1 MRVIARMWEAMFFAL
16 CRFEIFIPEGRSLKA
31 KRSVLNRIKERLR
44 VRFHAAVA
52 EIDTQDLWQR
62 GTLGVALVGTHP
74 GGLEAGL
81 AAMRRLVEEES
92 RCQIVAWDAR
102 VEPFD
107 RDATGTR
114 PPDASPAW
122 DEFEEGDEFF
132 GSPPNDPGAPEGF
145 DKRGG

>member
-1 MRVIARMWEAMFFAL
+1 MWEAMFFAL

-31 KRSVLNRIKERLR
+31 KRSVLKRVKERLR
-44 VRFHAAVA
+44 ARFPAAVS

-81 AAMRRLVEEES
+81 AAMRRLVEEEP

-107 RDATGTR
+107 RDAPGAG
-114 PPDASPAW
+114 PLDARPAW
-122 DEFEEGDEFF
+122 DEVEEDDEFF
-132 GSPPNDPGAPEGF
+132 GPPPNDRGVPEDF
-145 DKRGG
+145 DNRGG

>member
-1 MRVIARMWEAMFFAL
+1 MFFAL
-16 CRFEIFIPEGRSLKA
+16 CRFEIFIPEARSLKA
-31 KRSVLNRIKERLR
+31 KRSVLNGLKERLR
-44 VRFHAAVA
+44 ARFHAAVS

-62 GTLGVALVGTHP
+62 GTLGVALVGGHP

-81 AAMRRLVEEES
+81 AAMRRLVEEEP

-107 RDATGTR
+107 RDATASA
-114 PPDASPAW
+114 PPGAGRAW

-132 GSPPNDPGAPEGF
+132 GPPPNDGGAPKDF
-145 DKRGG
+145 DTRGG